1 MEFILFDIGATFA
14 LLVGIAWTDL
24 AHSKSTPDLDRW

>member
-14 LLVGIAWTDL
+14 LLAIVVWSDL
-24 AHSKSTPDLDRW
+24 AS